1 MFGFTVHNDP
11 GDFSDTHGLYLM
23 VGFGVVGSAES
34 KFYFGL
40 QTDVYD
46 PALRRGRGKGLIFSR
61 WGARSLGDAK
71 LACEDECWAQESGH
85 EGDFVGVRRA
95 YAWDEGDY
103 RMRMTAD
110 GEDADGAWY
119 SVWFTDIDTGET
131 LWVGSLRFPLVDGD
145 AMLWASLYSTLEI
158 YGVPTIRPI
167 DIPEWYV
174 SMEPPSGDGFDAT
187 EARLGYSGFQ
197 RQPVPNADV
206 QYDDGRVHLRIGG
219 DTEQVGEETVGYR
232 EL

>member
-1 MFGFTVHNDP
+1 
-11 GDFSDTHGLYLM
+11 
-23 VGFGVVGSAES
+23 
-34 KFYFGL
+34 
-40 QTDVYD
+40 
-46 PALRRGRGKGLIFSR
+46 
-61 WGARSLGDAK
+61 
-71 LACEDECWAQESGH
+71 
-85 EGDFVGVRRA
+85 
-95 YAWDEGDY
+95 
-103 RMRMTAD
+103 MRMTAD

-145 AMLWASLYSTLEI
+145 AIAVGQPVLDAGDIWSTHHPAHRHTGMVREHGAS
-158 YGVPTIRPI
+158 RA
-167 DIPEWYV
+167 
-174 SMEPPSGDGFDAT
+174 AT
-187 EARLGYSGFQ
+187 GLMPRKRGWGYSGFQ